1 METVQ
6 NKKKKEPIIDFP
18 RLWATLVRR
27 KKTFFKVIPTII
39 LMVWIISLGLPDY
52 YKCKILL
59 APEDNS
65 GRTASSLAMLA
76 SSFGVNLGGN
86 SGEGAIK
93 PMFFPDLM
101 NSVDFKTSLFNIKVQ
116 RPTDKVPMTYYDY
129 LKNEQKDP
137 WWIVAKER
145 LQEAISGRKEKKNG
159 EMKVN
164 PFELTPEQ
172 TSISGKINSKIV
184 CDISN
189 SMKTQEVLI
198 SIEVTDQD
206 PHVAA
211 MMVDSVKEHFQAF
224 VTDYKTKKARHD
236 LEFTEKLYKDSK
248 KDYERARR
256 LYAEFL
262 DSNQDLLLESV
273 RQKQTDLENEM
284 QLLYN
289 NYNAISTQLLAAKV
303 RVQEV
308 TPAFTTLEPSTVPLW
323 PSGPN
328 RSRLVVLF
336 TIVALFFTTIWVLYD
351 ENEIKPLLGISDND
365 LSAKTED

>member
-6 NKKKKEPIIDFP
+6 HKKKKDQIIDFP
-18 RLWATLVRR
+18 RLWAALVRR
-27 KKTFFKVIPTII
+27 KKTFFKVIPTVI
-39 LMVWIISLGLPDY
+39 LAVWIISYGIPDY
-52 YKCKILL
+52 YKCKIQL

-76 SSFGVNLGGN
+76 STFGVNLGGN
-86 SGEGAIK
+86 TGGDAIK
-93 PMFFPDLM
+93 PMFFPDLR
-101 NSVDFKTSLFNIKVQ
+101 NSVEFKTSLFNIKVQ
-116 RPTDKVPMTYYDY
+116 RPEDKAPMTYYEY
-129 LKNEQKDP
+129 LKNDQKDP
-137 WWIVAKER
+137 WWITLRENLQKALSGKENKTTET
-145 LQEAISGRKEKKNG
+145 L
-159 EMKVN
+159 KVN
-164 PFELTPEQ
+164 PSELTPEQ
-172 TSISGKINSKIV
+172 TAIAGMINSKIV

-189 SMKTQEVLI
+189 SLKTQEVLI

-211 MMVDSVKEHFQAF
+211 MMVDSVKEHFQEF
-224 VTDYKTKKARHD
+224 VTAYKTQKARRD
-236 LEFTEKLYKDSK
+236 LEFTEKLYKDAK

-262 DSNQDLLLESV
+262 DSNQDILLESV

-308 TPAFTTLEPSTVPLW
+308 TPAFTTLEPATVPLW
-323 PSGPN
+323 PAGPN

-336 TIVALFFTTIWVLYD
+336 TIVALFFTTIWVLFD
-351 ENEIKPLLGISDND
+351 EDEIRPLLGLTD
-365 LSAKTED
+365 KEEE

>member
-1 METVQ
+1 MEEVQ
-6 NKKKKEPIIDFP
+6 HKKKKELVIDFP
-18 RLWATLVRR
+18 RLWAALVRR
-27 KKTFFKVIPTII
+27 KKTYFKVIPTVI
-39 LMVWIISLGLPDY
+39 LVVWIISLGLPDY
-52 YKCKILL
+52 YKCKIQLS
-59 APEDNS
+59 PEDIS
-65 GRTASSLAMLA
+65 GGSSVSTLAMLA

-86 SGEGAIK
+86 SGGDAIK
-93 PMFFPDLM
+93 PMLFPDLM
-101 NSVDFKTSLFNIKVQ
+101 RSVDFKTRLFSIKVQ
-116 RPTDKVPMTYYDY
+116 RPTDEAPMTYYDY
-129 LKNEQKDP
+129 LKNEQKVP
-137 WWIVAKER
+137 WWIAARES
-145 LQEAISGRKEKKNG
+145 LMDAISGMTDKKNE
-159 EMKVN
+159 EMKVD

-172 TSISGKINSKIV
+172 TAISGMINAKVI

-189 SMKTQEVLI
+189 SLKTQEILI

-211 MMVDSVKEHFQAF
+211 MLVDSVKEHFQAF
-224 VTDYKTKKARHD
+224 YTEYKTKKAKRD
-236 LEFTEKLYKDSK
+236 LEFTEKLYRDAK

-262 DSNQDLLLESV
+262 DGNQDVLLESV

-308 TPAFTTLEPSTVPLW
+308 TPAFSTLEPATVPLW

-328 RSRLVVLF
+328 RSRLIVLF
-336 TIVALFFTTIWVLYD
+336 TIAALFFTTIWVLYD
-351 ENEIKPLLGISDND
+351 ENEIKPLLGISD
-365 LSAKTED
+365 KTEE

>member
-6 NKKKKEPIIDFP
+6 HKKKKDQIIDFP
-18 RLWATLVRR
+18 RLWAALVRR
-27 KKTFFKVIPTII
+27 KKTYFKVIPTVI
-39 LMVWIISLGLPDY
+39 LAVWIISYGIPDY
-52 YKCKILL
+52 YKCKIQL

-76 SSFGVNLGGN
+76 STFGVNLGAN
-86 SGEGAIK
+86 SGGDAIK

-101 NSVDFKTSLFNIKVQ
+101 NSVEFKTSLFNIKVQ
-116 RPTDKVPMTYYDY
+116 RPEDKAPMTYYEY

-137 WWIVAKER
+137 WWITLREN
-145 LQEAISGRKEKKNG
+145 LQKALSGREDKTTETL
-159 EMKVN
+159 KVN
-164 PFELTPEQ
+164 PSELTPEQ
-172 TSISGKINSKIV
+172 TAIAGKINSKIV

-189 SMKTQEVLI
+189 SLKTQEVLI

-211 MMVDSVKEHFQAF
+211 MMVDSVKEHFQEF
-224 VTDYKTKKARHD
+224 VTAYKTQKARRD
-236 LEFTEKLYKDSK
+236 LEFTEKLYKDAK

-262 DSNQDLLLESV
+262 DSNQDILLESV

-308 TPAFTTLEPSTVPLW
+308 TPAFTTLEPATVPLW
-323 PSGPN
+323 PAGPN

-336 TIVALFFTTIWVLYD
+336 TIVALFFTTIWVLFD
-351 ENEIKPLLGISDND
+351 EDEIRPLLGLTD
-365 LSAKTED
+365 KEEE

>member
-1 METVQ
+1 MEAVQ
-6 NKKKKEPIIDFP
+6 HNKKKELVIDFP
-18 RLWATLVRR
+18 RIWAALVRR
-27 KKTFFKVIPTII
+27 KKTYFKVIPTVI
-39 LMVWIISLGLPDY
+39 LVVWVISLGLPDY
-52 YKCKILL
+52 YKCKIQL

-65 GRTASSLAMLA
+65 GGNSVSTLAMLA
-76 SSFGVNLGGN
+76 SSFGVNFGGN
-86 SGEGAIK
+86 SGGDAIK

-101 NSVDFKTSLFNIKVQ
+101 KSVDFKTSLFNIKVQ
-116 RPTDKVPMTYYDY
+116 RPTDEAPMTYYDY
-129 LKNEQKDP
+129 LKNEQKVP
-137 WWIVAKER
+137 WWIAAKES
-145 LQEAISGRKEKKNG
+145 LMDAISGMTERKNEK
-159 EMKVN
+159 MKVD

-172 TSISGKINSKIV
+172 TAISGLINSKVI

-211 MMVDSVKEHFQAF
+211 MLVDSVKEHFQAF
-224 VTDYKTKKARHD
+224 VTDYKTKKAKRD
-236 LEFTEKLYKDSK
+236 LEFTEKLYRDAK

-308 TPAFTTLEPSTVPLW
+308 TPAFTTLEPATVPLW

-328 RSRLVVLF
+328 RSRLIVLF

-351 ENEIKPLLGISDND
+351 EDEIKPLLGISD
-365 LSAKTED
+365 KTEE

>member
-1 METVQ
+1 MEAVQ
-6 NKKKKEPIIDFP
+6 PKKKNDPVIDFP
-18 RLWATLVRR
+18 RLWAALVRR
-27 KKTFFKVIPTII
+27 KMTYFKVIPTVI
-39 LMVWIISLGLPDY
+39 MAVWIISLGLPDY
-52 YKCKILL
+52 YKCKIQL

-65 GRTASSLAMLA
+65 GQSVSSLAMLA
-76 SSFGVNLGGN
+76 STFGVNLGGN
-86 SGEGAIK
+86 SGGDAIK

-101 NSVDFKTSLFNIKVQ
+101 NSVDFKTSLFNIMVK
-116 RPTDKVPMTYYDY
+116 RPSDKAPMTYYDY
-129 LKNEQKDP
+129 LKNEQQDP
-137 WWIVAKER
+137 WWIAVKDAMLGDSDKDNKEAGPV
-145 LQEAISGRKEKKNG
+145 E
-159 EMKVN
+159 VN
-164 PFELTPEQ
+164 TFELTPEQ
-172 TSISGKINSKIV
+172 TAIAGLIKSKII

-189 SMKTQEVLI
+189 SLKTQEVLI

-224 VTDYKTKKARHD
+224 VTDYKTKKARRD
-236 LEFTEKLYKDSK
+236 LEFTEKLYKDAK

-256 LYAEFL
+256 LYAEFM
-262 DSNQDLLLESV
+262 DGNQDLLLESV

-308 TPAFTTLEPSTVPLW
+308 TPAFTTLEPATVPLW

-351 ENEIKPLLGISDND
+351 EDEIRPLLGLTD
-365 LSAKTED
+365 KKEE

>member
-6 NKKKKEPIIDFP
+6 RKKKSDPIIDFP
-18 RLWATLVRR
+18 RLWAVLVRR
-27 KKTFFKVIPTII
+27 KTTYFKVIPTVV
-39 LMVWIISLGLPDY
+39 LVVWIISLGLPDY
-52 YKCKILL
+52 YKCKIQL

-65 GRTASSLAMLA
+65 GQSVSSLAMLA
-76 SSFGVNLGGN
+76 STFGVNLGSN
-86 SGEGAIK
+86 SGGDAIK

-101 NSVDFKTSLFNIKVQ
+101 NSVEFNTSLFNIMVK
-116 RPTDKVPMTYYDY
+116 RPTDKAPMTYYDY
-129 LKNEQKDP
+129 LKNEQQDP
-137 WWIVAKER
+137 WWITFKNALFSDKEENKTG
-145 LQEAISGRKEKKNG
+145 LVE
-159 EMKVN
+159 VN
-164 PFELTPEQ
+164 PFELTAEQ
-172 TSISGKINSKIV
+172 TAIAGMIKSKII

-189 SMKTQEVLI
+189 SLKTQEVLV

-211 MMVDSVKEHFQAF
+211 IMVDSVKEHFQAF

-236 LEFTEKLYKDSK
+236 LEFTEKLYKDAK

-262 DSNQDLLLESV
+262 DGNHDLLLESV

-308 TPAFTTLEPSTVPLW
+308 TPAFTTLEPATVPLW

-351 ENEIKPLLGISDND
+351 ENEIRPLLGLTDKKD
-365 LSAKTED
+365 E

>member
-1 METVQ
+1 MEIAQ
-6 NKKKKEPIIDFP
+6 HKKSKEPIIDFP
-18 RLWATLVRR
+18 RLWAALVRR
-27 KKTFFKVIPTII
+27 KKTYFKVIPTVI
-39 LMVWIISLGLPDY
+39 LVVWIISLGLPDY
-52 YKCKILL
+52 YKCKIKLS
-59 APEDNS
+59 PEDTS
-65 GRTASSLAMLA
+65 GSSVSSLAMLA
-76 SSFGVNLGGN
+76 GAFGVNLGN
-86 SGEGAIK
+86 TSGGDAIK

-101 NSVDFKTSLFNIKVQ
+101 QSVDFKTSLFNIKVQ
-116 RPTDKVPMTYYDY
+116 RPVDKAPMTYYDY

-137 WWIVAKER
+137 WWIAAKTG
-145 LQEAISGRKEKKNG
+145 LQEMVFGKKEKKADDTN
-159 EMKVN
+159 VN

-172 TSISGKINSKIV
+172 TAISGLINSKIV

-211 MMVDSVKEHFQAF
+211 MMVDSVRDRFQAF
-224 VTDYKTKKARHD
+224 VTDYKTQKARRD
-236 LEFTEKLYKDSK
+236 LEFTEKLYREAKR
-248 KDYERARR
+248 DYERARR
-256 LYAEFL
+256 LYADFL

-308 TPAFTTLEPSTVPLW
+308 TPAFTTLEPATVPLW

-328 RSRLVVLF
+328 RSRLVILF

-351 ENEIKPLLGISDND
+351 ENEIKPLLGITDEKERNI
-365 LSAKTED
+365 EE

>member
-6 NKKKKEPIIDFP
+6 HKKKKELVIDFP
-18 RLWATLVRR
+18 RLWAALVRR
-27 KKTFFKVIPTII
+27 KKTYFKVIPTVI
-39 LMVWIISLGLPDY
+39 LVVWIISLGLPDY
-52 YKCKILL
+52 YKCKIQLS
-59 APEDNS
+59 PEDNS
-65 GRTASSLAMLA
+65 GGSASSLAMLA
-76 SSFGVNLGGN
+76 GAFGVNLGN
-86 SGEGAIK
+86 SSGGDAIK

-101 NSVDFKTSLFNIKVQ
+101 QSVDFKTSLFSIKVQ
-116 RPTDKVPMTYYDY
+116 RPTDKAPMTYYDY

-137 WWIVAKER
+137 WWITAKEG
-145 LQEAISGRKEKKNG
+145 LMEIVMGKIEKKKG

-164 PFELTPEQ
+164 SFELTPEQ
-172 TSISGKINSKIV
+172 TSISGMINSKIV

-211 MMVDSVKEHFQAF
+211 MMVDSVKEHFQEF
-224 VTDYKTKKARHD
+224 VTEYKTKKARRD
-236 LEFTEKLYKDSK
+236 LEFTEKLYKDAK
-248 KDYERARR
+248 RDYERARR

-289 NYNAISTQLLAAKV
+289 NYNAIGTQLLAAKV

-308 TPAFTTLEPSTVPLW
+308 TPAFTTLEPATVPLW

-351 ENEIKPLLGISDND
+351 ENEIKPLLGLSD
-365 LSAKTED
+365 KTEE